1 MNKKFWYLT
10 KVSFN
15 KKAKSKW
22 FIVTNIILFIT
33 MVVLLNIPRIIE
45 LFGGD
50 FESRTNI
57 IVVDNAGAYDIFE
70 SNLKMV
76 DTDGALAVSL
86 NTNTVDQIK
95 ENLTDEDLIVVLNT
109 SPTEYLTSEI
119 ISNNKI
125 DSLTYQSIFQALNST
140 KSTVG
145 MLAANIDPNILAS
158 ISSSITVDRTILNEE
173 ATTDENMDMVMSS
186 IFPTLILPFFMLIIF
201 LVQMVGGEICE
212 EKTTRSME
220 IIIGNVSPKMH
231 LMSKVLA
238 SNLFVILQGI
248 LLIIYCIIAYLISSF
263 LGGNSL
269 GSVIDF
275 GSIINT
281 LNTPDVNIITIEDP
295 VEIRIEG
302 LNQVEVGPKAT
313 FASSLRTVLRQDPNI
328 ILVGEIRDLETAE
341 IAMQAGQTGHYVL
354 STIHTIN
361 AIEVIT
367 RLRKLGISDYD
378 ISSTVATCVSQRL
391 VRRVCPHCAKKR
403 QFTEEEKE
411 AMNKLAAP
419 YGIKFDFRGKYT
431 YQTVGCKEC
440 NNTGY
445 LGRIAIIEIL
455 SMTDHIKELVVN
467 GASTYEIRTQAL
479 KDGYLPFEIDGLYK
493 VLDGRTTLE
502 ELDKKVVLFN
512 K

>member
-238 SNLFVILQGI
+238 SNLFVMLQGI

-281 LNTPDVNIITIEDP
+281 LNTSGIMNSIIFVVPITLIMILISFIAYALVAGILASMTVNIEDFNQLQTPIMLISVAGYYLAIMAAMFDGSIFIRIISYIPFLSVFISPTLFLLGQITIIDMLIS
-295 VEIRIEG
+295 V
-302 LNQVEVGPKAT
+302 
-313 FASSLRTVLRQDPNI
+313 I
-328 ILVGEIRDLETAE
+328 ILILF
-341 IAMQAGQTGHYVL
+341 IYVL
-354 STIHTIN
+354 LKFGLKVYKTGILNYSSGK
-361 AIEVIT
+361 VWS
-367 RLRKLGISDYD
+367 RLFK
-378 ISSTVATCVSQRL
+378 A
-391 VRRVCPHCAKKR
+391 
-403 QFTEEEKE
+403 FKE
-411 AMNKLAAP
+411 
-419 YGIKFDFRGKYT
+419 
-431 YQTVGCKEC
+431 
-440 NNTGY
+440 
-445 LGRIAIIEIL
+445 
-455 SMTDHIKELVVN
+455 
-467 GASTYEIRTQAL
+467 
-479 KDGYLPFEIDGLYK
+479 
-493 VLDGRTTLE
+493 
-502 ELDKKVVLFN
+502 
-512 K
+512 

>member
-269 GSVIDF
+269 GSIIDF

-281 LNTPDVNIITIEDP
+281 LNTSGIMNLIIFVVPITLIMILLSFIAYALVAGILASMTVNIEDFNQLQTPIMLISVAGYYLAIMAAMFDGSIFIRIISYIPFLSVFISPTLFLLGQITIIDMLIS
-295 VEIRIEG
+295 V
-302 LNQVEVGPKAT
+302 
-313 FASSLRTVLRQDPNI
+313 I
-328 ILVGEIRDLETAE
+328 ILILF
-341 IAMQAGQTGHYVL
+341 IYVL
-354 STIHTIN
+354 LKFGLKVYKTGILNYSSGK
-361 AIEVIT
+361 VWS
-367 RLRKLGISDYD
+367 RLFK
-378 ISSTVATCVSQRL
+378 A
-391 VRRVCPHCAKKR
+391 
-403 QFTEEEKE
+403 FKE
-411 AMNKLAAP
+411 
-419 YGIKFDFRGKYT
+419 
-431 YQTVGCKEC
+431 
-440 NNTGY
+440 
-445 LGRIAIIEIL
+445 
-455 SMTDHIKELVVN
+455 
-467 GASTYEIRTQAL
+467 
-479 KDGYLPFEIDGLYK
+479 
-493 VLDGRTTLE
+493 
-502 ELDKKVVLFN
+502 
-512 K
+512 

>member
-238 SNLFVILQGI
+238 SNLFVMLQGI

-281 LNTPDVNIITIEDP
+281 LNTSGIMNSIIFVVPITLIMILLSFIAYALVAGILASMTVNIEDFNQLQTPIMLISVAGYYLAIMAAMFDGSIFIRIISYIPFLSVFISPTLFLLGQITIIDMLIS
-295 VEIRIEG
+295 V
-302 LNQVEVGPKAT
+302 
-313 FASSLRTVLRQDPNI
+313 I
-328 ILVGEIRDLETAE
+328 ILILF
-341 IAMQAGQTGHYVL
+341 IYVL
-354 STIHTIN
+354 LKFGLKVYKTGILNYSSGK
-361 AIEVIT
+361 VWS
-367 RLRKLGISDYD
+367 KLFK
-378 ISSTVATCVSQRL
+378 A
-391 VRRVCPHCAKKR
+391 
-403 QFTEEEKE
+403 
-411 AMNKLAAP
+411 
-419 YGIKFDFRGKYT
+419 
-431 YQTVGCKEC
+431 
-440 NNTGY
+440 
-445 LGRIAIIEIL
+445 
-455 SMTDHIKELVVN
+455 IKE
-467 GASTYEIRTQAL
+467 
-479 KDGYLPFEIDGLYK
+479 
-493 VLDGRTTLE
+493 
-502 ELDKKVVLFN
+502 
-512 K
+512 